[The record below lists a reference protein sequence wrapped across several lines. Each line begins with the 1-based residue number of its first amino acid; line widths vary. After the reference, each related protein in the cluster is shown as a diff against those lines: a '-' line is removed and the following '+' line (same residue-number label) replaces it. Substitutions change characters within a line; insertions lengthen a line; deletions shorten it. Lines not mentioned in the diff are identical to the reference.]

1 MHERSLSLV
10 MHDAKDHAR
19 EALRIPRAHYTG
31 SGKPRIISLYN
42 QLTTLKKSHSE
53 SISDYI
59 IWAENTVTA
68 LNAADRAVNDSLL
81 VVIVLKGLP
90 EDYTTFVAVI
100 TQQENTL
107 ELTLKTKELFVIL
120 VVFQSIKHLNVK
132 KGREFCNFCKS
143 SSRNNKTCHKSK
155 DCL

>member
-1 MHERSLSLV
+1 

-19 EALRIPRAHYTG
+19 EALRITRARYAG
-31 SGKPRIISLYN
+31 SGNPRIISLYY

-68 LNAADRAVNDSLL
+68 LNAADKAVSDSLL

-90 EDYTTFVAVI
+90 EDYTSFVAVI
-100 TQQENTL
+100 TQQERIHNFQKFKQLFRNFEKIKNTRIN
-107 ELTLKTKELFVIL
+107 E
-120 VVFQSIKHLNVK
+120 
-132 KGREFCNFCKS
+132 R
-143 SSRNNKTCHKSK
+143 
-155 DCL
+155 D